1 MSLLFN
7 VKAEKGKSILI
18 LQNIFVNTKGDKNM
32 AKSNKEKAIAVL
44 ESLQKEDKKAIKEW
58 VSSEKYIQHN
68 LDFPDGRDATLAAL
82 DQMEGSIKI
91 DIKRA
96 ISDGDYVVLH
106 SEVNFFGP
114 KVSFDIFRFENGKI
128 VEHWDNL
135 QEKVEK
141 TKSSHSMTNGP
152 TEITDLDKTEVNKTM
167 LKELVEDVFIGGKND
182 KMSSF
187 FDVDNYIQHN
197 PKFADGLSGLLKGL
211 EEMAK
216 EDTPMEF
223 TENHMILGEGNF
235 VLSVSEGNWNGE
247 HVSFYDL
254 FRIENGKFVEHW
266 DVIEPIPPRE
276 KWKNQNGK
284 F

>member
-1 MSLLFN
+1 M
-7 VKAEKGKSILI
+7 V
-18 LQNIFVNTKGDKNM
+18 
-32 AKSNKEKAIAVL
+32 KSNKEKAVAVL
-44 ESLQKEDKKAIKEW
+44 KSLETDDKKTIKEW
-58 VSSEKYIQHN
+58 ISPEKYIQHN
-68 LDFPDGRDATLAAL
+68 LGFSDGRDALLMAL

-96 ISDGDYVVLH
+96 IEDDDFVVLH

-114 KVSFDIFRFENGKI
+114 KVSFDIFRFEDGKI

-135 QEKVEK
+135 QETVEK
-141 TKSSHSMTNGP
+141 TKSGHSMIDGP
-152 TEITDLDKTEVNKTM
+152 TEITDTDKTETNKAL
-167 LKELVEDVFIGGKND
+167 LKELVEDVFIGGQND

-187 FDVDNYIQHN
+187 FDDDNYIQHN

-211 EEMAK
+211 EKLAK
-216 EDTPMEF
+216 DDVPMKF

-235 VLSVSEGNWNGE
+235 VLSVSEGNWIGK

-266 DVIEPIPPRE
+266 DVIEKIPPQNE
-276 KWKNQNGK
+276 WENQNGK